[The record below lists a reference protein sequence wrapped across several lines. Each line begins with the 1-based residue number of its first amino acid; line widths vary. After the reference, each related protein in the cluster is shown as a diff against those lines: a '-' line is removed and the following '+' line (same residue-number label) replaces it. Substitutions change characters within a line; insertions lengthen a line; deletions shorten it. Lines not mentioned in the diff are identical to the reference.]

1 MFVIFSL
8 DRIMNS
14 SKYKMFPWIEV
25 EAAESS
31 VYVPE
36 PWEVDPHEDPEA
48 VEIIEVD
55 VEAEDEEAVHVPEDI
70 FSHYELID

>member
-1 MFVIFSL
+1 M
-8 DRIMNS
+8 
-14 SKYKMFPWIEV
+14 EV

-36 PWEVDPHEDPEA
+36 PWEVDPPEDPEA

-55 VEAEDEEAVHVPEDI
+55 VGEEAEDEEAVDFPEDI
-70 FSHYELID
+70 FSHYALID